1 MDAHNLNKIFLT
13 KKFLGGKKQLLER
26 NHICHQVYVLLS
38 SHRSPGKK
46 WWWGMLLKYLSAMR

>member
-13 KKFLGGKKQLLER
+13 NKFLGGKKQLLER
-26 NHICHQVYVLLS
+26 NHIWHQVYVLPS

-46 WWWGMLLKYLSAMR
+46 SWWEILLKYLSAM